1 MIEDQREMDNFP
13 ARFGRDVT
21 GGQLATTAEYALNIF
36 NLQQNQRLEIHRL
49 KQQVGQLQ
57 AANTALVEQVEAAQD
72 QNANL
77 QIAMA
82 ELNHQL
88 QHILINDGI
97 NMQLE
102 VNAVEEE
109 EEPTEIQGE
118 SGIASGFIDEPRHV
132 DGARVVPANELS
144 DEESSVNQ
152 PVPVAPAA
160 HDLIIP
166 RRCMLRLPRQHTAM
180 VFRPTMCLLFIHCLG
195 SS

>member
-1 MIEDQREMDNFP
+1 M
-13 ARFGRDVT
+13 
-21 GGQLATTAEYALNIF
+21 
-36 NLQQNQRLEIHRL
+36 EIHRL

-57 AANTALVEQVEAAQD
+57 AANTALTKQVEAAQD

-82 ELNHQL
+82 ELDNQL
-88 QHILINDGI
+88 HHILINDGI

-102 VNAVEEE
+102 VNAVEEEE

-144 DEESSVNQ
+144 DEGSSVNQ
-152 PVPVAPAA
+152 PVHVAPAA
-160 HDLIIP
+160 HNLILVP
-166 RRCMLRLPRQHTAM
+166 EKMYAQVTEAARRYGVEIDHMFAFYPPPRQ
-180 VFRPTMCLLFIHCLG
+180 
-195 SS
+195 